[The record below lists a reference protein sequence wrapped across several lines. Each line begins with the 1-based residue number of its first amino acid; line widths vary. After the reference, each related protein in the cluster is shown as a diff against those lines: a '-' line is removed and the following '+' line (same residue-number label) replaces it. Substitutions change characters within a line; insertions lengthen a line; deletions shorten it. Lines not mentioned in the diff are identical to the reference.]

1 MKILLL
7 NMQNTQHITETQAI
21 KIAKSMLKQGF
32 TISYLNVT
40 KLKILFGAICTNTD
54 CSIANLFFT
63 LTNLTTNPLQLFT
76 KKNKTTKGA

>member
-32 TISYLNVT
+32 TISYLNANEVEDFIWGYLYEHGLQYS
-40 KLKILFGAICTNTD
+40 KPIFYVDQFNNQSAAIVYQEN
-54 CSIANLFFT
+54 
-63 LTNLTTNPLQLFT
+63 
-76 KKNKTTKGA
+76 

>member
-32 TISYLNVT
+32 TISYLNANEVEDFIWGYLYEHGLQYS
-40 KLKILFGAICTNTD
+40 KPIFYVDQFNNQSAAIVYQQN
-54 CSIANLFFT
+54 
-63 LTNLTTNPLQLFT
+63 
-76 KKNKTTKGA
+76 

>member
-32 TISYLNVT
+32 TISYLNANEVEDFIWGYLYEHGLQYS
-40 KLKILFGAICTNTD
+40 KPIFYVDQFNNQSAAIVY
-54 CSIANLFFT
+54 
-63 LTNLTTNPLQLFT
+63 QE
-76 KKNKTTKGA
+76 K

>member
-32 TISYLNVT
+32 TISYFNANEVEDFIWGYLYEHGLQYSKPIFYVDQFNNQSA
-40 KLKILFGAICTNTD
+40 AIVYQEN
-54 CSIANLFFT
+54 
-63 LTNLTTNPLQLFT
+63 
-76 KKNKTTKGA
+76 